1 MKAPLIALALAGGIA
16 TVAAVPAEAQRYGN
30 WRVIG
35 YETVNGRDTD
45 TIRVRGDARYR
56 QIRLCVAG
64 APVRMRDLDV
74 RFANG
79 RQQDVSVRQRLGAG
93 SCTRNIDLAGN
104 RRDIVSV
111 RMKYDPIAR
120 GYRRPLIQVQAR

>member
-1 MKAPLIALALAGGIA
+1 VFRHLTGGIA
-16 TVAAVPAEAQRYGN
+16 TLAAVPAEAQRYGK
-30 WRVIG
+30 WRLIG

-93 SCTRNIDLAGN
+93 SCTRNIDLAGS
-104 RRDIVSV
+104 RRNIVQV

-120 GYRRPLIQVQAR
+120 GYRRPLIRVQAR

>member
-1 MKAPLIALALAGGIA
+1 MKAPLIALALAGGTA
-16 TVAAVPAEAQRYGN
+16 TLAAGPVEAQRYNN

-35 YETVNGRDTD
+35 YETVNGHDTD
-45 TIRVRGDARYR
+45 IIRVRGDARFR

-64 APVRMRDLDV
+64 GPIRMRDLDV

-79 RQQDVSVRQRLGAG
+79 RRQDVAVRNRFVAG

-120 GYRRPLIQVQAR
+120 GYRRPLVRVQAR